1 MKILRSHFLSLLLMF
16 IFLSACARTPV
27 PISDVRILQSIETDL
42 VNLKYEDSIQS
53 IDLYKAIS
61 LAVRNNRD
69 LRVEVMNSAL
79 QQRQN
84 NLLKFDMLPDLAAN
98 AGY

>member
-1 MKILRSHFLSLLLMF
+1 MF
-16 IFLSACARTPV
+16 VFLSACARTPV

-61 LAVRNNRD
+61 LAVRNNRY
-69 LRVEVMNSAL
+69 LRV
-79 QQRQN
+79 
-84 NLLKFDMLPDLAAN
+84 
-98 AGY
+98 